1 MATLSNLLG
10 STYTGNVGAT
20 GAVPGARVGATGS
33 TSTITPNTS
42 LYDTYVINGLA
53 TPATIAT
60 PSGTPVDGQ
69 RLVIRIK
76 DSGSA
81 QTLSFSGATGAYRA
95 VGMTLPST
103 TVSSKTLYVGCVYN
117 SAAGFWDAISTVQE

>member
-1 MATLSNLLG
+1 MTTLSSLISG
-10 STYTGNVGAT
+10 QYQGAVGAT
-20 GAVPGARVGATGS
+20 GPVPGSRVGATGS

-81 QTLSFSGATGAYRA
+81 QTLSFSGATGAYR
-95 VGMTLPST
+95 GIGITLPTT
-103 TVSSKTLYVGCVYN
+103 TVAGKNLYVACVYN
-117 SAAGFWDAISTVQE
+117 ANDGFWDAVSTVEQ